1 MHYDHSRIKKQYL
14 IICEGVDTERF
25 IISYLNNSSLES
37 DPRFG
42 NDIQTFDMGGIS
54 DLGRFLST
62 LKNLEGYESIKQL
75 LILRDAE
82 TSVQSAIQSIKNALQ
97 ANDLPVP
104 DECNQWKSDDGCSIK
119 IAFSLL
125 PNCSKSPESGALE
138 DLCWAIL
145 KDEDAEKQ
153 KADVQSFISNIIEKY
168 DSIGSHEH
176 KSRIHTFFS
185 INKNY
190 ISLKIGE
197 AAKAGAFDWNSEHL
211 MPLKEVILNGF

>member
-1 MHYDHSRIKKQYL
+1 MPYYHSSIKKQYL
-14 IICEGVDTERF
+14 IICEEKDTEGF
-25 IISYLNNSSLES
+25 IIEYINNPGLK
-37 DPRFG
+37 DDLRFS
-42 NDIQTFDMGGIS
+42 NDLQTFNMGEIN
-54 DLGRFLST
+54 DLSRFLST
-62 LKNLEGYESIKQL
+62 LKNMDGFEDIKQI

-82 TSVQSAIQSIKNALQ
+82 TSVQSAVQSIKNALQ

-104 DECNQWKSDDGCSIK
+104 DECNQWKSNESCSIK
-119 IAFSLL
+119 TAFSLL
-125 PNCSKSPESGALE
+125 PNCSKCPEAGALE
-138 DLCWAIL
+138 DLCWNIL
-145 KDEDAEKQ
+145 KDKDAEEQ
-153 KADVQSFISNIIEKY
+153 KKDVQSFISGIIEKY

-190 ISLKIGE
+190 VSLKIGE